1 MTTLPCLILPFHLQ
15 PLWASPCTECM
26 FSGHWSH
33 FKEFIHLPVL
43 SSPVRLKVLWK
54 QKLCFTY
61 IRILTCSLW
70 HKVNK
75 KCLLSEWINEWMIV
89 AFQKSYPHSSLPH
102 SFASR
107 LRLIPSITSWFVART
122 LCYLYLYLHKH
133 LTFEQHTVNISVK
146 LSALLLACQHENY
159 YVHHKVFCGSS
170 YIYILLN
177 ISQVHGLV
185 PWSITHSVY
194 WSPFR
199 RPGFQVPPQSPGTSS
214 SAHSDYLLFLE
225 NAARPP
231 RLLPLITLFP
241 LTACPRSYF
250 SI

>member
-89 AFQKSYPHSSLPH
+89 AFQKSYPRSSLPH

-107 LRLIPSITSWFVART
+107 LRLIPSITSWFLART

-146 LSALLLACQHENY
+146 LSALLLACQHETITY
-159 YVHHKVFCGSS
+159 TIKCFV
-170 YIYILLN
+170 
-177 ISQVHGLV
+177 V
-185 PWSITHSVY
+185 PHIFIFY
-194 WSPFR
+194 
-199 RPGFQVPPQSPGTSS
+199 
-214 SAHSDYLLFLE
+214 
-225 NAARPP
+225 
-231 RLLPLITLFP
+231 
-241 LTACPRSYF
+241 
-250 SI
+250 